1 MQQTK
6 GRPRSVIENISAAV
20 RRVEDLGL
28 SSGLDDSIR
37 RFLSSSAGMS
47 RSWAHWAEF
56 PFSVIPSDAA

>member
-28 SSGLDDSIR
+28 SFGLDDSIK

-47 RSWAHWAEF
+47 RSWVRSVEI
-56 PFSVIPSDAA
+56 PFSAMPSDAA